1 LIAARWLEVVWRGV
15 LRAVV
20 EGLWLGLA
28 GWTEGGEIEMGKG
41 EMSWYRLLR
50 SKYDTSMLYIR
61 IRYAYET

>member
-1 LIAARWLEVVWRGV
+1 VVWGGV

-28 GWTEGGEIEMGKG
+28 GWTEGGEIEMEKG
-41 EMSWYRLLR
+41 ETSRYGLLT

>member
-1 LIAARWLEVVWRGV
+1 MVWEGV

-28 GWTEGGEIEMGKG
+28 GWAEGGKLEMGKG
-41 EMSWYRLLR
+41 EMSWYGLLS

-61 IRYAYET
+61 IQYAYKT